1 MPPKILNMTVPQVGQ
16 RPLMALRPFF
26 IISSTASEISF
37 LALHLTQY
45 PSGIKLFYS
54 KRLTRLAMRI
64 PYGAAVR
71 SVNSENRC
79 QHGRHGQIPKPE
91 ARSASRPGLDRRR
104 LWSIRSLDFFRML
117 PFEFPVDGVVPVLSL
132 FLSPTKPEVTARLSS
147 TARRSANAPYRV
159 PIPTLC
165 TVWKSLPSVLMLGAM
180 MISVS

>member
-1 MPPKILNMTVPQVGQ
+1 MELPGDAGGVEALPPKILNMTVPQVGQ

-79 QHGRHGQIPKPE
+79 QHGRRGQIPKPD
-91 ARSASRPGLDRRR
+91 AR
-104 LWSIRSLDFFRML
+104 
-117 PFEFPVDGVVPVLSL
+117 PVPDLIEDGSGV
-132 FLSPTKPEVTARLSS
+132 FG
-147 TARRSANAPYRV
+147 
-159 PIPTLC
+159 
-165 TVWKSLPSVLMLGAM
+165 VW
-180 MISVS
+180 ISFGCWHSNFQSME